1 MPCKRLPN
9 ISTSDHSNII
19 KFKHNRKMRPSST
32 SATLYRHGASAIRWR
47 GAPPMLP
54 TQAMASL
61 LGHVEPAPKD
71 PILGVT
77 EAFLADP
84 MAGRDPPRR
93 DRPEVKEVA
102 GGDVVA
108 GGAVAGC

>member
-1 MPCKRLPN
+1 M
-9 ISTSDHSNII
+9 
-19 KFKHNRKMRPSST
+19 
-32 SATLYRHGASAIRWR
+32 ALYRLLLRRLTARPRSPPPTPQAGSAMALYHDLRDPDM
-47 GAPPMLP
+47 GPMLL
-54 TQAMASL
+54 AMASL

-93 DRPEVKEVA
+93 VRPEVEEVA
-102 GGDVVA
+102 GGDVVV